1 MTAQSNHPD
10 RPDHDD
16 PDDHDDRDELFTLGE
31 VANLLRVPPATVR
44 YWRHQGTGPRSFRI
58 GRHVRYQRSD
68 VETWLRDQRR
78 AGGPG
83 AA

>member
-1 MTAQSNHPD
+1 MTTQSNHPD
-10 RPDHDD
+10 R
-16 PDDHDDRDELFTLGE
+16 DDRDDGDDLFTLGE
-31 VANLLRVPPATVR
+31 VADLLRVPAATVR

-68 VETWLRDQRR
+68 VETWLREQRR